1 MPAAGVISLAKDGHE
16 GRGREGTTKAD
27 SMAQRI
33 LVLGASYGSL
43 FGTKCLMA
51 GHDVTLVCR
60 QATADLINADG
71 TIVRIRLK
79 GEDGPR
85 AIRSLALPG
94 RLTAA
99 TPEHV
104 DPAGYDLVVLAMQ
117 EPQYLNHTIR
127 VLLAGIAAARVP
139 CLSLMNMPPLPY
151 LKRIP
156 SIDAAGAEAAYAK
169 ADVWERFDPGLVTL
183 CSPDPQA
190 ARPADEPANVLNV
203 NLATNFKAA
212 AFAAPVHSALLAKL
226 AEDIDAARFDG
237 HDVPVKLRVHDSL
250 FVPFAKWAML
260 LTGNYRCVT
269 AGAPISIRDAVHGD
283 LALSREIYATVEEIV
298 LRLGAHHDD
307 LVPFDKYAAAAER
320 LINPSS
326 AARAITAG
334 APLAERVDLLVQRI
348 GRQHGISHPA
358 IDSAVALVDSKIA
371 QNRRRAA

>member
-1 MPAAGVISLAKDGHE
+1 
-16 GRGREGTTKAD
+16 
-27 SMAQRI
+27 MAYRALI
-33 LVLGASYGSL
+33 LGASYGSL

-51 GHDVTLVCR
+51 GNDVTLVCR
-60 QATADLINADG
+60 RATADLIKANG
-71 TIVRIRLK
+71 TTVRIRLK
-79 GEDGPR
+79 GEDAPR
-85 AIRSLALPG
+85 AIHSAALPG
-94 RLTAA
+94 RVTAA
-99 TPEHV
+99 TPENV

-127 VLLAGIAAARVP
+127 TLLTRIALARVP

-156 SIDAAGAEAAYAK
+156 TIDAAAAEAAYAK
-169 ADVWERFDPGLVTL
+169 ADVWARFDPDLVTL

-190 ARPADEPANVLNV
+190 ARPPDEPSNVLNV

-212 AFAAPVHSALLAKL
+212 AFAAPEHNAVLTALA
-226 AEDIDAARFDG
+226 DGIDGVRLDG
-237 HDVPVKLRVHDSL
+237 HEVPVKLRVHDSL

-283 LALSREIYATVEEIV
+283 VALSREIYAAVEEIV
-298 LRLGAHHDD
+298 LRIGGQCGD

-326 AARAITAG
+326 AARAIAAG
-334 APLAERVDLLVQRI
+334 VPLAERVDKLVRLI
-348 GRQHGISHPA
+348 GRQHGITHPA
-358 IDSAVALVDSKIA
+358 IDRTVALVDGKIE
-371 QNRRRAA
+371 QNRRCAA

>member
-1 MPAAGVISLAKDGHE
+1 
-16 GRGREGTTKAD
+16 
-27 SMAQRI
+27 MAHRI
-33 LVLGASYGSL
+33 LILGASYGSL
-43 FGTKCLMA
+43 FGTKNLMA

-60 QATADLINADG
+60 RPTADLINAEG
-71 TIVRIRLK
+71 TTVRIRLK

-85 AIRSLALPG
+85 AIHSAALPG
-94 RLTAA
+94 RVRAT
-99 TPEHV
+99 TPEKV

-127 VLLAGIAAARVP
+127 TLLTRIAAARIP

-156 SIDAAGAEAAYAK
+156 AIDAAAAEEAYAK
-169 ADVWERFDPGLVTL
+169 ADIWARFDPDLVTL

-190 ARPADEPANVLNV
+190 ARPADEPPNVLNV

-212 AFAAPVHSALLAKL
+212 AFAAPAHTAMLTALAD
-226 AEDIDAARFDG
+226 DIDAVRLDG
-237 HDVPVKLRVHDSL
+237 LDVPVKLRVHDSL

-269 AGAPISIRDAVHGD
+269 PGAPISIRDAVHGD
-283 LALSREIYATVEEIV
+283 LELSREIYAVVEEIV
-298 LRLGAHHDD
+298 QRIGGQRED

-326 AARAITAG
+326 AARAIAAG
-334 APLAERVDLLVQRI
+334 APLAERVDKLVQI
-348 GRQHGISHPA
+348 VGRQHGISHPA
-358 IDSAVALVDSKIA
+358 IDRTVTLVDGKIE
-371 QNRRRAA
+371 QNRRCAA